1 MSYLLKE
8 NPITIDILNNVT
20 IEDCIDMYEKKDQ
33 RVVLEA
39 GKVKGFVKAERED
52 E

>member
-8 NPITIDILNNVT
+8 NPTMIDILNNVT

-33 RVVLEA
+33 CVVLKD
-39 GKVKGFVKAERED
+39 GKVKGFVKAERE

>member
-1 MSYLLKE
+1 MSCLLKE
-8 NPITIDILNNVT
+8 NPMTIDILNNVT

-33 RVVLEA
+33 CVVLEA
-39 GKVKGFVKAERED
+39 GKVKGFVKVESE